1 MEHTEVGID
10 VNLDICKADFNS
22 ATIVKNKELL
32 FQIKKKKQYCW
43 LQQQEVYKE
52 GIKCAGNCLALRYS
66 PIQ

>member
-32 FQIKKKKQYCW
+32 FQIKKKKQYC
-43 LQQQEVYKE
+43 
-52 GIKCAGNCLALRYS
+52 
-66 PIQ
+66 